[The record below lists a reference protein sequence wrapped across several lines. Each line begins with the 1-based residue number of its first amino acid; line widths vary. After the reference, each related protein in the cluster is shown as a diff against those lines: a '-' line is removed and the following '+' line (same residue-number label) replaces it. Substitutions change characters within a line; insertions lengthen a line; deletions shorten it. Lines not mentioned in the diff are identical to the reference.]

1 MKNKLVYISFIILL
15 ICIFLSYF
23 KINYYIQKNE
33 KNNKNI
39 VRSGKNVKEGD
50 ILYVN
55 GNKEIVIKVLE
66 DGTYITKIVK

>member
-1 MKNKLVYISFIILL
+1 MKNKPVYISFIILL

-23 KINYYIQKNE
+23 KINCYIQKNT

-39 VRSGKNVKEGD
+39 VRSGKNVKVGD

-55 GNKEIVIKVLE
+55 GNKEIVMQVLE
-66 DGTYITKIVK
+66 DGTYITKISK